1 MSKII
6 VIGFGNP
13 LRSDDSFGWKA
24 IEELQSVVTA
34 KNVEFIECQQ
44 LAPEFA
50 EKISKASL
58 AIFVDADS
66 NGVAGAVHCYPIHP
80 MPKDQ
85 ASALTHH
92 LDPCALVTLAEKL
105 YGHAPEALVVSVT
118 GECFGFGKTLS
129 EPVASSLPGVVR
141 HLADVIHEKS
151 QNPIRELVHA

>member
-1 MSKII
+1 MAKIV

-24 IEELQSVVTA
+24 TEELQAIVTE
-34 KNVEFIECQQ
+34 KDVEFIECQQ

-58 AIFVDADS
+58 AIFIDADS
-66 NGVAGAVHCYPIHP
+66 NGVAGAVHCYPIY
-80 MPKDQ
+80 PKSCEAD
-85 ASALTHH
+85 SITHH
-92 LDPCALVTLAEKL
+92 LDPCTLVTLAEKL
-105 YGHAPEALVVSVT
+105 YGRAPEALVVSVT

-151 QNPIRELVHA
+151 LHPTRELVPA